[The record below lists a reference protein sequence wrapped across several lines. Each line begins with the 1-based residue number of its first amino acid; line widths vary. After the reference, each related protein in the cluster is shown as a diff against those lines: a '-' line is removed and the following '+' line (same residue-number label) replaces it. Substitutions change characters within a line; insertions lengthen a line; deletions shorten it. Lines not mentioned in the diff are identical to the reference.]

1 MKVRASVKRL
11 CEACRVVRRRGRVY
25 VVCATNPKHKQR
37 QGFHTET
44 VDGPPQPSGS
54 LCTHH
59 HNMTRNA
66 ALVSSRPFSLYPHMI
81 FAHSHSQPSTLSPST
96 SSSAELALA
105 PSAAVGFAGSRLS
118 ARQIAANLL
127 GFSSA

>member
-44 VDGPPQPSGS
+44 VDGSSQLSAFD
-54 LCTHH
+54 CTHH

-66 ALVSSRPFSLYPHMI
+66 ALVSSRAFSLFPRI
-81 FAHSHSQPSTLSPST
+81 IPTHSHSLPSTFAPSPSPST
-96 SSSAELALA
+96 
-105 PSAAVGFAGSRLS
+105 AAVTEIGFAGYRLS
-118 ARQIAANLL
+118 ARQIAANIL
-127 GFSSA
+127 GFNSA

>member
-37 QGFHTET
+37 QGFHT
-44 VDGPPQPSGS
+44 DIIADS
-54 LCTHH
+54 LSHSSIPHCNHH

-66 ALVSSRPFSLYPHMI
+66 ALVSSRPFSLFPRI
-81 FAHSHSQPSTLSPST
+81 IPTHSHSLPSSVTPSPS
-96 SSSAELALA
+96 
-105 PSAAVGFAGSRLS
+105 SAAVMPPAGAVGLAGSRLS

-127 GFSSA
+127 GFNSA